1 MTEPVT
7 LTEAKLF
14 LRVTHDAE
22 DELIQTLIAAA
33 RERVEAATG
42 RTIDETAPAA
52 LRLVVLK
59 LVHAAYEGEADGEA
73 EAWLMP
79 YRAVRL

>member
-1 MTEPVT
+1 MSEPVS

-14 LRVTHDAE
+14 LRVSHEAE
-22 DELIQTLIAAA
+22 DDLIETLIAAA
-33 RERVEAATG
+33 RQRVEVATG
-42 RTIDETAPAA
+42 DMIDETAPAG

-59 LVHAAYEGEADGEA
+59 LVHSAYEGEADGEA
-73 EAWLMP
+73 EVWLKP